1 MPIMI
6 IVFVNIN
13 YEKQQISS
21 STNHILE
28 KEIDT
33 YQNKLN
39 KLKINQKDVSILEA
53 INLYENLAYK
63 LKIDII
69 NLSVNNK
76 IINLKYKSKYKNAIS
91 YIKSLEK
98 IDEILSYDI
107 LYEKTDTIVN
117 VQINTKN
124 TKNINTINPSIDHS
138 IKNPFKENNNSKS
151 TKAKAIIDNFVML
164 DGKWYMLND
173 IYKKS
178 KIIKISKNT
187 ITLEY
192 KNKITILR
200 IFDDE

>member
-39 KLKINQKDVSILEA
+39 KLKINEKDVSMLEV

-63 LKIDII
+63 LKINII

-76 IINLKYKSKYKNAIS
+76 IINLN
-91 YIKSLEK
+91 IK
-98 IDEILSYDI
+98 
-107 LYEKTDTIVN
+107 VN
-117 VQINTKN
+117 
-124 TKNINTINPSIDHS
+124 
-138 IKNPFKENNNSKS
+138 IKMQYL
-151 TKAKAIIDNFVML
+151 I
-164 DGKWYMLND
+164 
-173 IYKKS
+173 
-178 KIIKISKNT
+178 
-187 ITLEY
+187 
-192 KNKITILR
+192 
-200 IFDDE
+200 